1 MADFNVQTTF
11 TKQKRLLEKARA
23 LISQI
28 RSEEV
33 REQRF
38 TPDDKLETEERIAY
52 LTAAPTTLAS
62 QVVEIVADVIR
73 QHGARQKSNSVS
85 TGRFEFRG
93 VEADLTVPQLR
104 ALQDALV
111 TISALVDR
119 LPSENLR
126 RVPNGE
132 IDGFPAFFSP
142 IEKRYETRVR
152 QVPFEETESTR
163 IRTYEETYRELI
175 YQTRTVTIDR
185 GLPTETIARLKE
197 MVADLATAIQV
208 AIDEANGKGRDKDEL
223 LNDVAARVLAAFE
236 AQWNPQS
243 AARN

>member
-1 MADFNVQTTF
+1 MANFNVQTTF
-11 TKQKRLLEKARA
+11 TKQKRLLEKANS

-28 RSEEV
+28 RAQEV

-38 TPDDKLETEERIAY
+38 SPDDKLQTEERTAY
-52 LTAAPTTLAS
+52 LTEAPTAIAS
-62 QVVEIVADVIR
+62 QVVAIVADVIR

-85 TGRFEFRG
+85 TGRFEFCD

-104 ALQDALV
+104 ALQEALG
-111 TISALVDR
+111 TISTLVDR
-119 LPSENLR
+119 LPTENLR

-132 IDGFPAFFSP
+132 VGGFPAFFTP
-142 IEKRYETRVR
+142 IEKHYENRVR
-152 QVPFEETESTR
+152 QVPYEEVDSTR
-163 IRTYEETYRELI
+163 IRTYEETYRELV

-185 GLPTETIARLKE
+185 GLPTATVARLRE

-208 AIDEANGKGRDKDEL
+208 AIDEANGKGREEDPV

-236 AQWNPQS
+236 AQWNPQN
-243 AARN
+243 AAQE